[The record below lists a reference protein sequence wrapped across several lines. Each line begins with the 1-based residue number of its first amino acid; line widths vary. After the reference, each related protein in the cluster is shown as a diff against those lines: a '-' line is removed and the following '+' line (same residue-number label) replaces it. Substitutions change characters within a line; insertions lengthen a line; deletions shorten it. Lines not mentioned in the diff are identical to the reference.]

1 MKLIINRLKIYPLN
15 DLKNWPLKSSWLDQV
30 ENDLTEKK
38 DVNWMDANLP
48 GHVRKRDLENWT
60 RTYQSQFLSSH
71 FWQYQ
76 GIDFSSVV
84 KDKAQRFILPKFLMK
99 ITKARLAVRRALKT
113 LKPKLIV
120 TTDGV
125 RINGRIIDEA
135 TKALGI
141 QNLKFIHL

>member
-1 MKLIINRLKIYPLN
+1 MFKSLHPEFLVLPQQEGQKKLKLIINRLKIYPLN

-84 KDKAQRFILPKFLMK
+84 F
-99 ITKARLAVRRALKT
+99 
-113 LKPKLIV
+113 
-120 TTDGV
+120 
-125 RINGRIIDEA
+125 
-135 TKALGI
+135 
-141 QNLKFIHL
+141 